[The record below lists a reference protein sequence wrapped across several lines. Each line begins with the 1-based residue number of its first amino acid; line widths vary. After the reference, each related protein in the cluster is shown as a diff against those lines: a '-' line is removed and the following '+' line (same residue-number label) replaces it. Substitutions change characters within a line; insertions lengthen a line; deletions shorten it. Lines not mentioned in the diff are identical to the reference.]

1 MGKFGL
7 YMNFLWN
14 KQVLGILFILK
25 INFCIYLPIFIC
37 SQDWA
42 SNTEK
47 PKGLGL
53 KICRHR
59 AQ

>member
-1 MGKFGL
+1 MVQFGL
-7 YMNFLWN
+7 QMNFLGIL
-14 KQVLGILFILK
+14 QVLGILFILK

-47 PKGLGL
+47 PKGLGVKNL
-53 KICRHR
+53 
-59 AQ
+59 